1 MVNDHVCHFRE
12 DGFQVC
18 DFIVNPSGVTVQ
30 AIEGAVILRMH
41 LFTISLKF
49 IWDQVTVWLQ
59 LEDPPPHVF
68 SFLLLF
74 APFFGLAIAACSEV
88 IFNL

>member
-1 MVNDHVCHFRE
+1 MVNDQMCHFRE

-18 DFIVNPSGVTVQ
+18 AFIVNPSGVTFQ
-30 AIEGAVILRMH
+30 AIEAAVILRMH

-49 IWDQVTVWLQ
+49 TWDQVTVWFQ
-59 LEDPPPHVF
+59 LEDPPPHFF

-74 APFFGLAIAACSEV
+74 SPFFGLAVASCSKV
-88 IFNL
+88 ICNL